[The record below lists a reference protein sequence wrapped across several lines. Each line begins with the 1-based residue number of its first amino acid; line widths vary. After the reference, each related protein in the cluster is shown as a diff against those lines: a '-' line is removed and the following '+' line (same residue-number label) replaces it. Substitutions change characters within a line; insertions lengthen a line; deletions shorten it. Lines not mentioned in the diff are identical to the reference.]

1 MICDMNHRNV
11 RLLALTCA
19 LLITAAAMI
28 ASSFVAKNWS
38 VHSIDAVDE
47 QIDVLLQSDAYVYA
61 DFEQKKELANELLLH
76 LQQEKLISHCTY
88 SEENSLFSFE
98 YADHSLG
105 GISLVDFTD
114 RGINAA
120 AFDSEK
126 Y

>member
-28 ASSFVAKNWS
+28 ASYFVVKNWS
-38 VHSIDAVDE
+38 VHSIEAVDE
-47 QIDVLLQSDAYVYA
+47 QIDVLLQSDSYISA
-61 DFEQKKELANELLLH
+61 DFEQKKKLANELLLH

-88 SEENSLFSFE
+88 PEENSLFSLE

-105 GISLVDFTD
+105 GIYLVNFTD

-120 AFDSEK
+120 AFDAEK
-126 Y
+126 H